1 MILSIYTHHTA
12 KEVLIL
18 LLFYDVFHYYYYTE
32 SQILTRSIF
41 VSSFLSEDNWNSCL
55 FHHVRFYSFT
65 GNRRAVS
72 VEFQET
78 GDLGHKNIM
87 GRKKERWYGCI
98 ATWVGCGHF
107 RWVSHSP
114 AIVKSLRETMLL
126 KSHSVFQC
134 LQWFEILQRSHDV
147 FIVDWIHQLLW
158 TRKQIKFI
166 YNCLIFPLT
175 NLNTIKLLE
184 HHKIIVLQM
193 HHPSTMAST
202 YIRCIMFSVKLA

>member
-12 KEVLIL
+12 KEVFIL
-18 LLFYDVFHYYYYTE
+18 LLFNDVFLYNYYAE

-55 FHHVRFYSFT
+55 FHHVRFYYLT
-65 GNRRAVS
+65 RNRRAVS

-114 AIVKSLRETMLL
+114 AIVKSLRELCC
-126 KSHSVFQC
+126 S
-134 LQWFEILQRSHDV
+134 
-147 FIVDWIHQLLW
+147 
-158 TRKQIKFI
+158 
-166 YNCLIFPLT
+166 NLIAYSKPSMIWNLAAISWCVYCW
-175 NLNTIKLLE
+175 LNT
-184 HHKIIVLQM
+184 
-193 HHPSTMAST
+193 STTMNT
-202 YIRCIMFSVKLA
+202 ETDQIYL